1 MVKKLLLFIFITST
15 LICFS
20 QEQYYYNV
28 DLTLTGIQLKD
39 ELATKIISTHT
50 RTLEYTSGGPDVWDA
65 TKATDEYTA
74 NTDKVVLFYGWEESR
89 DQDESNDRTRDKDLQ
104 DCGENCDNFV
114 WNREHVFPKSLANPV
129 LDTDIPGPATDAHHL
144 RAADRTRNSARNNR
158 KYGRGSGNS
167 GFSTDTFS
175 GLSGANTPA
184 WYPGDEWKG
193 DAARIIMYMYL
204 RYGTQCK
211 PTFVAI
217 GETNTI
223 DPNMINLLLEWNAQD
238 PVSIVEDQRNT
249 YHGDAN
255 NTYGQG
261 NRNPFID
268 NPYLATAI
276 WGGQTAINRWGE
288 SQPTDTEAP
297 TVPTNLVATNTTST
311 TVDLSWN
318 ASTDDTAVT
327 SYQIYVDGEYFISS
341 QSGTSLTL
349 TGLTPETAY
358 SFSVLATDLANNK
371 SDLSDA
377 VNTTTLEDSTRVGS
391 ACITETFENLV
402 SSTGS
407 NDNQY
412 ADRTWTGD
420 DGGTWTAT
428 LARIEQVILP
438 ESKAITFDVRGTKT
452 GNVTSPMFSG
462 GIGSLTAT
470 TQRAF
475 SGGSGNLDVMV
486 SGDIV
491 GSLPYGDSA
500 QTTTISNINITGNV
514 TIVITE
520 NTSGGDRVTL
530 DDLSWTCYT
539 SLNTDD
545 KFLED
550 LKIYPNPVKGSN
562 INIDTNEPLEFGI
575 YDILGK
581 QTNRGV
587 ISSSAQS
594 IDLANLKQGVYILK
608 LSSEARSITKK
619 IVKQ

>member
-1 MVKKLLLFIFITST
+1 MKHFYLFFLFVTT
-15 LICFS
+15 LSFAQLAPPQNLQSYYQDVDFS
-20 QEQYYYNV
+20 QTGLDLFNDLAIETAAKHTQY
-28 DLTLTGIQLKD
+28 LTYTPGIW
-39 ELATKIISTHT
+39 EASKIT
-50 RTLEYTSGGPDVWDA
+50 
-65 TKATDEYTA
+65 
-74 NTDKVVLFYGWEESR
+74 
-89 DQDESNDRTRDKDLQ
+89 DQDPDNLNNVLLIYGYSDTDGNYVTDRTRSNTSTGGNQGTD
-104 DCGENCDNFV
+104 
-114 WNREHVFPKSLANPV
+114 WNREHTFPNSLASPKLESTGKNVP
-129 LDTDIPGPATDAHHL
+129 PYADAHNL
-144 RAADRTRNSARNNR
+144 RPSDVRMNSNRGNLKYITNIGADGNPITTTAANIS
-158 KYGRGSGNS
+158 GS
-167 GFSTDTFS
+167 
-175 GLSGANTPA
+175 

-211 PTFVAI
+211 PSFVAN
-217 GETNTI
+217 GETNAI
-223 DPNMINLLLEWNAQD
+223 DSNMINLLLEWNAQD
-238 PVSIVEDQRNT
+238 PVSIVEDQRNA
-249 YHGDAN
+249 YHGDVN

-276 WGGQTAINRWGE
+276 WGGQTARNRWGE
-288 SQPTDTEAP
+288 SQPSDTQAP
-297 TVPTNLVATNTTST
+297 TVPANLVASNATST
-311 TVDLSWN
+311 TVDLSWD
-318 ASTDDTAVT
+318 ASTDDTGVT

-341 QSGTSLTL
+341 QSETSLTL
-349 TGLTPETAY
+349 NGLTPKTSY
-358 SFSVLATDLANNK
+358 SFSVLAADLANNK

-377 VNTTTLEDSTRVGS
+377 VSATTLEDSTPVSGT
-391 ACITETFENLV
+391 CITETFENLV
-402 SSTGS
+402 STVGS
-407 NDNQY
+407 NDSQY
-412 ADRTWTGD
+412 ADRTWTGN
-420 DGGTWTAT
+420 DGDIWTAT
-428 LARIEQVILP
+428 LARIDQVILP

-452 GNVTSPMFSG
+452 GKITSPMFSG

-470 TQRAF
+470 TQRAY

-486 SGDIV
+486 NGNVV

-539 SLNTDD
+539 SLSTDD

-581 QTNRGV
+581 QTNRGI

-594 IDLANLKQGVYILK
+594 IDVANLKQGVYILK

>member
-1 MVKKLLLFIFITST
+1 MKHFYLFILFVTT
-15 LICFS
+15 LSFAQLTPPQNLQSYYQDVDFS
-20 QEQYYYNV
+20 Q
-28 DLTLTGIQLKD
+28 TGIDLFND
-39 ELATKIISTHT
+39 LATETAAKHTQYLTYTPGIWEASKIT
-50 RTLEYTSGGPDVWDA
+50 
-65 TKATDEYTA
+65 
-74 NTDKVVLFYGWEESR
+74 
-89 DQDESNDRTRDKDLQ
+89 DQDPDNLNNVLLIYGYSDTDGNYVTDRTRSNTSTGGNQGTD
-104 DCGENCDNFV
+104 
-114 WNREHVFPKSLANPV
+114 WNREHTFPNSLANPKLESTGKNV
-129 LDTDIPGPATDAHHL
+129 PPYADAHNL
-144 RAADRTRNSARNNR
+144 RPSDVRMNSNRGNLKYITNIGSNGNPISTTAANIS
-158 KYGRGSGNS
+158 GS
-167 GFSTDTFS
+167 
-175 GLSGANTPA
+175 

-276 WGGQTAINRWGE
+276 WGGQTARNRWGE

-358 SFSVLATDLANNK
+358 SFSVLAADLANNK

-377 VNTTTLEDSTRVGS
+377 VNTKTLEDSTRVGS

-486 SGDIV
+486 NGDIV

-594 IDLANLKQGVYILK
+594 IDLANLKQGIYILK

>member
-1 MVKKLLLFIFITST
+1 MKHFYLFFLFVTT
-15 LICFS
+15 LSFAQLAPPANLQSYYQDVDFS
-20 QEQYYYNV
+20 Q
-28 DLTLTGIQLKD
+28 TGIDLFND
-39 ELATKIISTHT
+39 LATETAAKHTQYLTYTPGIWEASKIT
-50 RTLEYTSGGPDVWDA
+50 
-65 TKATDEYTA
+65 
-74 NTDKVVLFYGWEESR
+74 
-89 DQDESNDRTRDKDLQ
+89 DQDPDNLNNVLLIYGYSDTDGNYVTDRTRSNTSTGGNQGTD
-104 DCGENCDNFV
+104 
-114 WNREHVFPKSLANPV
+114 WNREHTFPNSLASPKLESTGKNVP
-129 LDTDIPGPATDAHHL
+129 PYADAHNL
-144 RAADRTRNSARNNR
+144 RPSDVRMNSNRGNLKYITNIGADGNPITTTAANIS
-158 KYGRGSGNS
+158 GS
-167 GFSTDTFS
+167 
-175 GLSGANTPA
+175 

-211 PTFVAI
+211 PSFVAN
-217 GETNTI
+217 GETNAI
-223 DPNMINLLLEWNAQD
+223 DSNMINLLLEWNAQD
-238 PVSIVEDQRNT
+238 PVSIVEDQRNA
-249 YHGDAN
+249 YHGDVN
-255 NTYGQG
+255 NAYGQG

-276 WGGQTAINRWGE
+276 WGGQTARNRWGE

-297 TVPTNLVATNTTST
+297 TVPTNLTAANATST
-311 TVDLSWN
+311 TVDLSWD
-318 ASTDDTAVT
+318 ASTDDTGVT

-349 TGLTPETAY
+349 TDLNPETTY

-377 VNTTTLEDSTRVGS
+377 VNATTLEDSTPVSS

-402 SSTGS
+402 STVGS
-407 NDNQY
+407 NDSQY
-412 ADRTWTGD
+412 ADRTWTGN

-428 LARIEQVILP
+428 LARIDRVILP
-438 ESKAITFDVRGTKT
+438 ESKAITFDARGTKT
-452 GNVTSPMFSG
+452 GNVTSAMFSG

-470 TQRAF
+470 TQRAY
-475 SGGSGNLDVMV
+475 SGGSGNLDIMV
-486 SGDIV
+486 NGNVV

-520 NTSGGDRVTL
+520 STSGGDRVTL

-539 SLNTDD
+539 SLSTDD
-545 KFLED
+545 KFLEE

-575 YDILGK
+575 FDILGK

-594 IDLANLKQGVYILK
+594 IDVANLEQGVYILK

>member
-1 MVKKLLLFIFITST
+1 MKHFYLFFLFVTT
-15 LICFS
+15 LSFAQLTPPQNLQSYYQDVDFS
-20 QEQYYYNV
+20 Q
-28 DLTLTGIQLKD
+28 TGIDLFND
-39 ELATKIISTHT
+39 LATETAAKHTQYLTYTPGIWEASKIT
-50 RTLEYTSGGPDVWDA
+50 
-65 TKATDEYTA
+65 
-74 NTDKVVLFYGWEESR
+74 
-89 DQDESNDRTRDKDLQ
+89 DQDPDNLNNVLLIYGYSDTDGNYVTDRTRSNTSTGGNQGTD
-104 DCGENCDNFV
+104 
-114 WNREHVFPKSLANPV
+114 WNREHTFPNSLANPKLESTGKNV
-129 LDTDIPGPATDAHHL
+129 PPYADAHNL
-144 RAADRTRNSARNNR
+144 RPSDVRMNSNRGNLKYITNIGSNGNPISTTAANIS
-158 KYGRGSGNS
+158 GS
-167 GFSTDTFS
+167 
-175 GLSGANTPA
+175 

-223 DPNMINLLLEWNAQD
+223 DQNMINLLLEWNAQD
-238 PVSIVEDQRNT
+238 PVSIVEDQRNA

-276 WGGQTAINRWGE
+276 WGGQTARNRWGE

-486 SGDIV
+486 NGDIV